1 VTHLV
6 VDLDDPI
13 ALDPMVAGAKAAWL
27 ARGRRAGL
35 PVLPGLVLIAAA
47 SETPIELG
55 WERLQEGGSGQ
66 ARLAISEGGLPDEVA
81 LALKRIKIGWPRLVV
96 RSSSLLEDAGEW
108 SGAFATYLDVGPA
121 DLPTTILGC
130 WASVFSV
137 ATIERCR
144 LAGKEPAAMGVVIQ
158 PFIVAKAG
166 GTADVKD
173 GAVTIHTVEGSPAG
187 LLSGRRRGHTTVV
200 DRSSGAVT
208 GYQNPKVEEMA
219 RLAIE
224 VQALTGANS
233 MEWATNRNGEL
244 FILQLTKSYR
254 PGAGDAEMV
263 TPDHPDLIR
272 VARTIR
278 RFPGATGAEMVLP
291 WALGLSEPS
300 LLDDVEALPA
310 TDPDAALAEARSVGR
325 TLTNQVWESPVGDQ
339 LAAAYLAELAGDAAA
354 ALSRIGRLPS
364 PSATGAARV
373 VGLIRG
379 AGLTLSQRKAI
390 GHPDEIW
397 YSELARS
404 PALWLGIDRWEPL
417 GAAVTA
423 AHGSRA
429 GGLAAGAGVGFG
441 RAQLVDERSLGPIGP
456 RRVIVA
462 PDPIPHLAPLLW
474 SAAGLVTFDGSPAA
488 HLFEAAR
495 SLGVPAIAAVD
506 LDPAVLASGDWAV
519 AVDGNQGTVSIM
531 EW

>member
-1 VTHLV
+1 MTRLV
-6 VDLDDPI
+6 VDLDDPTV
-13 ALDPMVAGAKAAWL
+13 LDPMVGGAKAAWL
-27 ARGRRAGL
+27 ARGRRARL
-35 PVLPGLVLIAAA
+35 PVLPGLVVVAAA
-47 SETPIELG
+47 SETPFELG

-81 LALKRIKIGWPRLVV
+81 VALQRIKVGWPRLVV

-108 SGAFATYLDVGPA
+108 SGAFATYLDVGRA

-130 WASVFSV
+130 WASVFAL

-144 LAGKEPAAMGVVIQ
+144 MAGKQPAAMGVLIQ
-158 PFIVAKAG
+158 PFMVAKAG

-187 LLSGRRRGHTTVV
+187 LLSGQRRGHTTVV

-208 GYQNPKVEEMA
+208 GYQNPMVEEMA
-219 RLAIE
+219 HMAIE
-224 VQALTGANS
+224 VQARTGANS
-233 MEWATNRNGEL
+233 MEWAINRNGEL
-244 FILQLTKSYR
+244 FILQLTKSQR
-254 PGAGDAEMV
+254 PEAGDAEMV
-263 TPDHPDLIR
+263 MPDHPDLIR

-278 RFPGATGAEMVLP
+278 RFPGAIGAEMVLP
-291 WALGLSEPS
+291 WALGLREPS
-300 LLDDVEALPA
+300 LFDDVDALPV
-310 TDPDAALAEARSVGR
+310 TDPDAALGEARSVGHI
-325 TLTNQVWESPVGDQ
+325 LTNHVWESPFGDQ
-339 LAAAYLAELAGDAAA
+339 SAMAYLAALAGDPVA
-354 ALSRIGRLPS
+354 ALSRIGRLNPPS
-364 PSATGAARV
+364 KADAARV

-379 AGLTLSQRKAI
+379 AGRALSERKAI

-397 YSELARS
+397 YLDPDRSLALR
-404 PALWLGIDRWEPL
+404 LGLDRWEPV

-423 AHGSRA
+423 SHGSRA

-441 RAQLVDERSLGPIGP
+441 RAQLVAERSPGPIGP

-462 PDPIPHLAPLLW
+462 PEPIPHLAPLLW

-488 HLFEAAR
+488 HLFEVAR
-495 SLGVPAIAAVD
+495 SLGVPAVAAVD